1 MTAEEM
7 INSDDIE
14 IAKLGVKILKQQ
26 KGKSYTA
33 NLIKKYDKYEFKK
46 GEGLVKKNNWHK
58 LVLEIFKKN
67 LNLKNTPLLSMTEL
81 YNNTVIINDSDGEFT
96 FDIPIKP

>member
-14 IAKLGVKILKQQ
+14 IAKLGVKILRQQ

-33 NLIKKYDKYEFKK
+33 NLIKKYDKYEFRK
-46 GEGLVKKNNWHK
+46 GIGLITKPNWHK
-58 LVLEIFKKN
+58 LMLEAFNIFSA
-67 LNLKNTPLLSMTEL
+67 KNTPLLSMTEL
-81 YNNTVIINDSDGEFT
+81 YNNTAVINDSDGEFT